1 MKWELQPQ
9 ETNGAYHFS
18 GRFLVTSG
26 VQAELTDEEI
36 RTIYF
41 LVQKLVKENDGLDYL
56 LVFKNKEEL
65 KLFFID
71 QLNQE
76 MLASGDH
83 PPEHHYCTLL
93 LASEY

>member
-9 ETNGAYHFS
+9 ETNSTYHFS

-56 LVFKNKEEL
+56 LVFKNKEGL

-76 MLASGDH
+76 MLASSDH